1 MNTTLTLM
9 DLAGA
14 VALLI
19 WGVHMVQTG
28 ITRAYGP
35 QLRRMLGY
43 ALGNRFKAFLAGVG
57 VTSIL
62 QSSTATGL
70 MVTAFAAGGLVDL
83 VPALTVMLGANVGTT
98 LIVQVLSFDVSRVS
112 FLFILIGVFMFR
124 RSAVTRTRDLGRVG
138 IGLGLMLI
146 ALQRLFT
153 MITPFED
160 VPSLRILLGAVTTD
174 PLIDVLLA
182 AGLTWAAHSSVA
194 VVLLIMAFA
203 AQGVVPPHAAFAL
216 VLGANFGTAL
226 NPLLESGVTGDPAAK
241 RLPIGNL
248 INRIVGCALALALL
262 NWIGPALMTIEPNA
276 GRAVADF
283 HTGFNIV
290 LALLFFPLL
299 KPFARLLVRLLP
311 ACLDT
316 ADPSQPLYLD
326 WAARETP
333 SIALAVA
340 AREALRMVDV
350 FEAMLRGAL
359 DSLNRGDR
367 KRVAET
373 ARMDDVLDRLDT
385 AIKEY
390 LTSLDIDAL
399 DDIDH
404 RRLSEILA
412 FTTNL
417 EHAGDIVEKSLMPLA
432 TKRIKRG
439 ISFSETGRHEI
450 REMLERLTSN
460 ARAAAAVFM
469 TEDPRTA
476 RRLLG
481 EKEIFRELETRA
493 TEEYFG
499 RARADRTESIEMSTL
514 FLDIVRDLKRVN
526 AHLAAAAYPI
536 LEGRGEL
543 LPSRLKQDRLKQNM

>member
-43 ALGNRFKAFLAGVG
+43 ALGNRFKAFLAGLG

-70 MVTAFAAGGLVDL
+70 MTTAFAAGGLVDL
-83 VPALTVMLGANVGTT
+83 VPALAVMLGANVGTT

-112 FLFILIGVFMFR
+112 FLFILLGVFMFR
-124 RSAVTRTRDLGRVG
+124 RSGVTRTRDLGRVG

-146 ALQRLFT
+146 ALQHLLA
-153 MITPFED
+153 MITPYED
-160 VPSLRILLGAVTTD
+160 VPSLRMLLGAVTTE
-174 PLIDVLLA
+174 PLIDIVIA

-216 VLGANFGTAL
+216 VLGANLGTAI
-226 NPLLESGVTGDPAAK
+226 NPLLESGVGGDPAAK

-248 INRIVGCALALALL
+248 INRIVGCTLALALL
-262 NWIGPALMTIEPNA
+262 NWIGPALITLEPNTT
-276 GRAVADF
+276 RAVADF
-283 HTGFNIV
+283 HTGFNII

-299 KPFARLLVRLLP
+299 KPFARFLVRLLP
-311 ACLDT
+311 TRVDA
-316 ADPSQPLYLD
+316 ADPSQPVYLD
-326 WAARETP
+326 GAARETP
-333 SIALAVA
+333 SIALAGA

-359 DSLNRGDR
+359 DSLNGGDR
-367 KRVAET
+367 KRVTET
-373 ARMDDVLDRLDT
+373 ARMDNVLDRLDT

-399 DDIDH
+399 DDADH
-404 RRLSEILA
+404 QRLSEILA

-417 EHAGDIVEKSLMPLA
+417 EHAGDIVEKSLMSLA
-432 TKRIKRG
+432 AKRIKRG
-439 ISFSETGRHEI
+439 VSFSEISRQEI
-450 REMLERLTSN
+450 REMMDRLIGN

-469 TEDPRTA
+469 TEDPRAA
-476 RRLLG
+476 RQLLG
-481 EKEIFRELETRA
+481 EKEVFREIETRT

-499 RARADRTESIEMSTL
+499 RARTNRAETIEMGKL
-514 FLDIVRDLKRVN
+514 LLDIVRDLKRVN
-526 AHLAAAAYPI
+526 AHLAAAAYPV

-543 LPSRLKQDRLKQNM
+543 LSSRLKQD